1 MSTPLPWITDR
12 LPLEADGD
20 EDGDVVVLIGSSMY
34 WALINWCDVNAGTP
48 WLAFTSLSSVKFI
61 AASTAEPTFEPLN
74 QPRRFVS
81 INRIVLGDGAYSIDA
96 VADDG
101 TAWWMVPGE
110 FEWTEMLPPLPPRET
125 HETHPPHLT

>member
-1 MSTPLPWITDR
+1 MPTPLPWITDR

-20 EDGDVVVLIGSSMY
+20 EDGDVVVLDRSSTY
-34 WALINWCDVNAGTP
+34 WAFTNWCQVDAGTP
-48 WLAFTSLSSVKFI
+48 WLAFTPLIS
-61 AASTAEPTFEPLN
+61 AEPTAEPTN